1 MMILVIQLAILIFA
15 AKAGGFLAKKIGMP
29 SVLGELLSGIVIGPY
44 LLGRL
49 PIPGFFDQGLFALG
63 ENGLAVSPELYGFAT
78 IASVILLFLA
88 GLETDLP
95 LFLKFSLKGSVVGI
109 GGVLFSFFLVL
120 VFCFFRFLGGSAL
133 CRG

>member
-1 MMILVIQLAILIFA
+1 
-15 AKAGGFLAKKIGMP
+15 
-29 SVLGELLSGIVIGPY
+29 VIGPY

-109 GGVLFSFFLVL
+109 GGVLFSFFLGIG
-120 VFCFFRFLGGSAL
+120 FFAFLGSLGVPLFAGAELFSPSNYVFGCL
-133 CRG
+133 ECGNLRRDHCQNPQ